1 MRSSAFWRLASVD
14 GLRMGA
20 MGTFGVFRVPFF
32 IDQGVDAQTVAF
44 ALSCEAVCGA
54 AISIPTGWALDRFQA
69 RYIAAASS
77 AVMIVTLIFTM
88 QTDTAFEV
96 FLVSG
101 LLGVALA
108 SFQVS
113 QGAVWPSY
121 FGGANIGKIRGIAVP
136 IGLSLS
142 AISAP
147 LTGIIKDSTGEFIIA
162 WVAAA
167 IALTIGTFILLI
179 TPKPPA
185 PHRDPVDGQLPV
197 AAEAARS

>member
-1 MRSSAFWRLASVD
+1 MRSSAFWRLATVD

-44 ALSCEAVCGA
+44 ALSCEAVCGI
-54 AISIPTGWALDRFQA
+54 AISLPTGWALDRFQA

-77 AVMIVTLIFTM
+77 AVMILTLAITL
-88 QTDTAFEV
+88 QTNTAVEV
-96 FLVSG
+96 FIVSG
-101 LLGVALA
+101 LLGVALS

-113 QGAVWPSY
+113 QGAVWPDY
-121 FGGANIGKIRGIAVP
+121 FGAGNIGKIRGIAMP

-147 LTGIIKDSTGEFIIA
+147 LTGIIKDSTGEFVIA
-162 WVAAA
+162 WIAAA
-167 IALTIGTFILLI
+167 IALAIGTLILLI
-179 TPKPPA
+179 TPKPAP
-185 PHRDPVDGQLPV
+185 PHREPVDPRLVV
-197 AAEAARS
+197 AT